1 MEKVELLATLPTGR
15 TAVAFTGEG
24 DAKVSLDTDAEQL
37 TKVMAMLLRMRGK
50 LLKVS
55 LEVSE

>member
-1 MEKVELLATLPTGR
+1 MEKIEFFGTLPTGR

-37 TKVMAMLLRMRGK
+37 AAMLAVMLRMRGH
-50 LLKVS
+50 LLKVT
-55 LEVSE
+55 LEVSD